1 MKYLRNII
9 DDSDRV
15 FKLITVLII
24 IIFAI
29 GSIYLNIFEKSET
42 FRSKN
47 QKKISEAKNVRY
59 E

>member
-1 MKYLRNII
+1 MILIEF
-9 DDSDRV
+9 

>member
-1 MKYLRNII
+1 MILIEF
-9 DDSDRV
+9 

-47 QKKISEAKNVRY
+47 HKK
-59 E
+59 